1 MGSPLFVS
9 TDRMERT
16 VSKQTKPASAP
27 AAPEQTKP
35 ASAVEPVFA
44 RAFPGVVAGD
54 LYPTE
59 FEPGE
64 DCPPE
69 LIEAATEAKALKGSF

>member
-1 MGSPLFVS
+1 
-9 TDRMERT
+9 MERT
-16 VSKQTKPASAP
+16 VSKQNVQKQAEPP
-27 AAPEQTKP
+27 K
-35 ASAVEPVFA
+35 VEPVFA